1 MVKFK
6 DGIIFIHDLAKFLS
20 LEEEKMLDNA
30 MEERLMI
37 DD

>member
-1 MVKFK
+1 M
-6 DGIIFIHDLAKFLS
+6 ILIHDLDDFLS